1 MRGWSGRQAGPF
13 REEDPLSLS
22 EPANPS
28 ETSLARRHQ
37 RPSRPAGQAPRA
49 VKKTPRELGRGRVGP
64 GRHGAGPLGAHRLAG
79 GTDHVCVAAAP
90 GKGSDTA
97 MCPPGQ
103 INSYIV
109 DADGRGDVEDKSS
122 WCWAGQIMACPSE
135 EVSLE
140 VDCGRKKG

>member
-1 MRGWSGRQAGPF
+1 M
-13 REEDPLSLS
+13 
-22 EPANPS
+22 
-28 ETSLARRHQ
+28 
-37 RPSRPAGQAPRA
+37 
-49 VKKTPRELGRGRVGP
+49 
-64 GRHGAGPLGAHRLAG
+64 
-79 GTDHVCVAAAP
+79 CVAAAP